1 MFDEDNTFE
10 NDIQIS
16 DNIIGGVNPMKQ
28 QYQKFRD
35 INKKEKIEKAKAESE
50 RKRREA
56 EEAEAER
63 KKGEANVEK
72 ILREAELE
80 KISRVEKQKVK
91 KQKINLLNAIDINNY
106 GTTLKDYYDILEK
119 LDDFLYKDIDFFN
132 LLKPK
137 IDQLLQYE
145 KDSYNKIIRDYSI
158 FTISKSFS
166 LPTYLKNYNR
176 KFGIKKN
183 NNRFKD
189 ILNKFNNFDNEKI
202 NEWNNKI
209 DMLDYH
215 VSLTMYYNDAYLFNN
230 KDIVEKFNSV
240 FLSEV
245 FKNNANNIP
254 VTTQQF
260 IKDYIGLNNLT
271 NNFYKDIDL
280 YLTSNGIKDCK
291 NNAQIYL
298 NKILSNIEAREISTL
313 IGDLDYDAQK
323 NKIVHKDIN
332 LKFNGKILF
341 IGDVHGDI
349 VPIMNLIRNSTDIG
363 DLNNKVNWKNLY
375 IIFLGDVIDPFNGSN
390 ARICNDNGYVILNNI
405 KTRMAISD
413 MHLCIFFL
421 IYLVLKGAN
430 VYYILGNHDIHYAF
444 SNKLF
449 LYLLDC
455 KTKKKFRNLKFYT
468 SFTLDIGEKFIG
480 AKKLCL
486 INHTPNYLYNLE
498 NFFECYRNGNNNNKI
513 FVKSNVNI
521 NRYQDAYIDKSNFN
535 VQDNVYNNISNLTEN
550 WTNDYIVKAIGGGA
564 YLNVYGNKIRFDM
577 INAFNGPS
585 SKIIICGHQYHF
597 YNPIFN
603 IKQKVD
609 DHDKYVLKENEL
621 SKLDI
626 RNNINILSLD
636 YNTTYYKFN
645 CSRKDNSLH
654 YDSSY
659 NEIIK
664 DIYGKTTYTLNN
676 ELVIKYAQQHSK
688 TYNYFQYIK
697 SQYLT
702 HDKGID
708 TINSNTINDS
718 GFVYGSL
725 VNCAVNGD
733 NVNCLYRYIIYQP
746 LNYSIKI
753 KLSIE
758 NEIYIND
765 NIFKLFKDSTNS
777 FLCYKSLDIARD
789 SILCPLYDAD
799 ANMKWFKLYAYDPI
813 IIGEGD
819 VKFAFTKEK
828 KEIYRIVEDIDIYG
842 NKVKSGNIINNVICE
857 NGQLINTED
866 QFKRNFVK
874 NKTPI
879 KSYNDEVKGLLNDDK
894 RVDFNLLTPVIQGLI
909 DKNIYLDND
918 NTLSIRD
925 KPAQPAP
932 EQAAAPAAVPQP
944 APEQAAVPQPAPEQA
959 AVPQPAPEQ
968 AAVPVPE
975 PEQAAV
981 PVPEPEQVENHPK
994 KLNIFKPNAKK
1005 QAAVPVPEPEH
1016 VENNPKK
1023 LNIFKPNAKKPAAVP
1038 APEPEQVENHPK
1050 KRRNTKPNAKKPK
1063 KETKTSF
1070 TIQRLGQPKKTVK
1083 IGGHEQTYKYSLNQ
1097 LSSTTLTYILFYKH
1111 LTETKE
1117 RNNTFI
1123 SFVCTYIK
1131 YLLMKEYEQEEK
1143 EDKKLFIKKLV
1154 KFFNGKFDYYY
1165 KLEDSIDKDKKYYK
1179 SWYEETQEFKSMFNI
1194 NANRFINQ
1202 LDFEHSFIDY
1212 IDLYYVILFISKIN
1226 YFDVKKMFETLK
1238 ENKTV
1243 LDNNN
1248 YVNVYKII
1256 FKSIKDTVLSYLGYD
1271 FIFLICHFVILLY
1284 ECSITNKQFEEIL
1297 EQNDIRATKLIKL
1310 IIEKYNKENLFKEI
1324 EGSENNY
1331 NVIEMCNNILKKNNS
1346 FEEKAKGPLSAL
1358 NELRKK
1364 LGFVD
1369 NSTETNY
1376 EDSLSIEN
1384 KLTKNLFD
1392 ISESSNKN
1400 GSNVNMERVGGSSS
1414 SEELF

>member
-80 KISRVEKQKVK
+80 KILRIK
-91 KQKINLLNAIDINNY
+91 KQKINLLNAIDINNDE
-106 GTTLKDYYDILEK
+106 TTLKDYYDILEK

-132 LLKPK
+132 ILESK
-137 IDQLLQYE
+137 IDQLLPFENPLYE
-145 KDSYNKIIRDYSI
+145 QLDTNIKKSSSI
-158 FTISKSFS
+158 FDDTIAKFNT
-166 LPTYLKNYNR
+166 LETNLNKYNS
-176 KFGIKKN
+176 KFGILKN
-183 NNRFKD
+183 NEKNFETM
-189 ILNKFNNFDNEKI
+189 LNKFKNINNDEKI
-202 NEWNNKI
+202 KELIGKINTVKDHFSTLQNNKLNSI
-209 DMLDYH
+209 
-215 VSLTMYYNDAYLFNN
+215 N
-230 KDIVEKFNSV
+230 KDKNTYLLNDDEIIEKFNSV

-245 FKNNANNIP
+245 FKNNVNNIP
-254 VTTQQF
+254 ETTKQF

-271 NNFYKDIDL
+271 NDFYKVIDFYL
-280 YLTSNGIKDCK
+280 YKNEIGDYK
-291 NNAQIYL
+291 NNAQNYL
-298 NKILSNIEAREISTL
+298 NKILSNIDAREISTL
-313 IGDLDYDAQK
+313 IGDLECNVIDA
-323 NKIVHKDIN
+323 NNIKIVHKDIN

-363 DLNNKVNWKNLY
+363 DLNENVNWNNLY

-390 ARICNDNGYVILNNI
+390 ARICNDNDYVILNNI

-421 IYLVLKGAN
+421 MYLVLKGAN

-449 LYLLDC
+449 LYLLDR
-455 KTKKKFRNLKFYT
+455 KTKKKFENLKFYT
-468 SFTLDIGEKFIG
+468 RFNLDIGENFNG
-480 AKKLCL
+480 VKKLCL
-486 INHTPNYLYNLE
+486 INHTPDYLYKLE

-513 FVKSNVNI
+513 FVKSKVII
-521 NRYQDAYIDKSNFN
+521 NCYQDAYIDKSNFN
-535 VQDNVYNNISNLTEN
+535 VQDNVFNNISNLTEN

-564 YLNVYGNKIRFDM
+564 YLNVKDAGGNKINSTMFDN
-577 INAFNGPS
+577 INRYNGTL

-603 IKQKVD
+603 IKQKID

-621 SKLDI
+621 SKINI
-626 RNNINILSLD
+626 RYNINILSLD

-645 CSRKDNSLH
+645 CSYKDANLH
-654 YDSSY
+654 YNSSY

-664 DIYGKTTYTLNN
+664 EIYKKTTYDT
-676 ELVIKYAQQHSK
+676 QQHSK
-688 TYNYFQYIK
+688 VYNYFQYIK

-708 TINSNTINDS
+708 TINLNTINDS

-725 VNCAVNGD
+725 VNCTVNND

-758 NEIYIND
+758 NEIYID
-765 NIFKLFKDSTNS
+765 ENIFKLFKDSTNS
-777 FLCYKSLDIARD
+777 FLCYKSLDNTKN
-789 SILCPLYDAD
+789 SVLCPLYDAD
-799 ANMKWFKLYAYDPI
+799 ANMKWFKLYVYDPI
-813 IIGEGD
+813 IIGEGN
-819 VKFAFTKEK
+819 VKFAFTKDK
-828 KEIYRIVEDIDIYG
+828 KEIYRVVYTYINGIRY
-842 NKVKSGNIINNVICE
+842 KSGGNIINNVIFK
-857 NGQLINTED
+857 NGQLINNED

-874 NKTPI
+874 NKTPT

-925 KPAQPAP
+925 EPAQPVAVPQPAPEQAAAPAAVPQPAP

-944 APEQAAVPQPAPEQA
+944 APEQAAVP
-959 AVPQPAPEQ
+959 
-968 AAVPVPE
+968 
-975 PEQAAV
+975 
-981 PVPEPEQVENHPK
+981 VPEPEQVENHPK
-994 KLNIFKPNAKK
+994 KLNDF
-1005 QAAVPVPEPEH
+1005 
-1016 VENNPKK
+1016 
-1023 LNIFKPNAKKPAAVP
+1023 
-1038 APEPEQVENHPK
+1038 
-1050 KRRNTKPNAKKPK
+1050 KPNAKKPK
-1063 KETKTSF
+1063 KETAKKHQEKTITSF
-1070 TIQRLGQPKKTVK
+1070 TIQRPGQPKKTVK
-1083 IGGHEQTYKYSLNQ
+1083 IGGHKQTYKYSLNQ

-1297 EQNDIRATKLIKL
+1297 EQNDIIATKLIKL

>member
-1 MFDEDNTFE
+1 MFDEDNTFD

-879 KSYNDEVKGLLNDDK
+879 KSYNDEVKGLLNDVK

-944 APEQAAVPQPAPEQA
+944 APE
-959 AVPQPAPEQ
+959 
-968 AAVPVPE
+968 
-975 PEQAAV
+975 
-981 PVPEPEQVENHPK
+981 
-994 KLNIFKPNAKK
+994 

>member
-16 DNIIGGVNPMKQ
+16 DNIIGGVNPTKQ

-944 APEQAAVPQPAPEQA
+944 APEQAAVP
-959 AVPQPAPEQ
+959 
-968 AAVPVPE
+968 VPE
-975 PEQAAV
+975 PE
-981 PVPEPEQVENHPK
+981 
-994 KLNIFKPNAKK
+994 

>member
-16 DNIIGGVNPMKQ
+16 DNTIGGKKTSKEEDRRRKEQ
-28 QYQKFRD
+28 
-35 INKKEKIEKAKAESE
+35 KEKLRKIENE
-50 RKRREA
+50 
-56 EEAEAER
+56 
-63 KKGEANVEK
+63 
-72 ILREAELE
+72 LREE
-80 KISRVEKQKVK
+80 KR
-91 KQKINLLNAIDINNY
+91 KQKINLLNAIDINNNE
-106 GTTLKDYYDILEK
+106 TTLKDYYDILEN
-119 LDDFLYKDIDFFN
+119 LDYTFYQDNDFFI

-145 KDSYNKIIRDYSI
+145 EVSYNQIIRDYSV

-166 LPTYLKNYNR
+166 LPRYLNNYNR

-183 NNRFKD
+183 NNRFKA

-215 VSLTMYYNDAYLFNN
+215 ISLTMYYNDAYLFND
-230 KDIVEKFNSV
+230 KDIIEKFNSV

-254 VTTQQF
+254 ETTQQF
-260 IKDYIGLNNLT
+260 IKDYIDLNNLT
-271 NNFYKDIDL
+271 NNFYKVIDL
-280 YLTSNGIKDCK
+280 YLTSNDIKDCK
-291 NNAQIYL
+291 NNAQNYL
-298 NKILSNIEAREISTL
+298 DKILSNIEAREISTL

-323 NKIVHKDIN
+323 NIIVHKDIN

-349 VPIMNLIRNSTDIG
+349 VPIMNLIRNSKDIG
-363 DLNNKVNWKNLY
+363 DLNDKKNWNDLY
-375 IIFLGDVIDPFNGSN
+375 IVFLGDVIDPFNGSN
-390 ARICNDNGYVILNNI
+390 ARICNDNYVILNNI

-421 IYLVLKGAN
+421 MYLVLKGAK

-455 KTKKKFRNLKFYT
+455 KTKKKFGNLKFYT
-468 SFTLDIGEKFIG
+468 SFTLDIGEKFNG
-480 AKKLCL
+480 VKKLCL
-486 INHTPNYLYNLE
+486 INHTPDYLYKLE
-498 NFFECYRNGNNNNKI
+498 NFFECYRDQNNNNKI
-513 FVKSNVNI
+513 FVKSKVNI
-521 NRYQDAYIDKSNFN
+521 NHYQDAYIDKSNFN
-535 VQDNVYNNISNLTEN
+535 VQDNVYNKVNNLTEN
-550 WTNDYIVKAIGGGA
+550 WTNDYMVKAIGGGA
-564 YLNVYGNKIRFDM
+564 YLNVYGNKIGFDK
-577 INAFNGPS
+577 INAFNRPS
-585 SKIIICGHQYHF
+585 SKIIICGHQYKF

-603 IKQKVD
+603 IKQKND
-609 DHDKYVLKENEL
+609 DHDKYVLRENEL
-621 SKLDI
+621 SKIDI
-626 RNNINILSLD
+626 KNNINILSLD

-645 CSRKDNSLH
+645 CSHKDNSLN

-664 DIYGKTTYTLNN
+664 DIYDKTTNIVNN
-676 ELVIKYAQQHSK
+676 EININNQQHSK
-688 TYNYFQYIK
+688 VYNYFQYIK

-789 SILCPLYDAD
+789 SILCPLYDAN

-813 IIGEGD
+813 IIGEGN

-828 KEIYRIVEDIDIYG
+828 KEIYRVVVYIDE
-842 NKVKSGNIINNVICE
+842 NENEVKSGNIINNVICE
-857 NGQLINTED
+857 NGQLINNED
-866 QFKRNFVK
+866 QFKRNFEFK
-874 NKTPI
+874 INFIKDQTPI

-894 RVDFNLLTPVIQGLI
+894 RVDFNILTPVIKNLI
-909 DKNIYLDND
+909 NKNIYLDNNYVLNIID
-918 NTLSIRD
+918 
-925 KPAQPAP
+925 QPAP
-932 EQAAAPAAVPQP
+932 GHV
-944 APEQAAVPQPAPEQA
+944 
-959 AVPQPAPEQ
+959 
-968 AAVPVPE
+968 
-975 PEQAAV
+975 
-981 PVPEPEQVENHPK
+981 
-994 KLNIFKPNAKK
+994 KLNIVRPNAR
-1005 QAAVPVPEPEH
+1005 
-1016 VENNPKK
+1016 
-1023 LNIFKPNAKKPAAVP
+1023 AK
-1038 APEPEQVENHPK
+1038 
-1050 KRRNTKPNAKKPK
+1050 
-1063 KETKTSF
+1063 
-1070 TIQRLGQPKKTVK
+1070 
-1083 IGGHEQTYKYSLNQ
+1083 GGIDQTYKYSLNQ
-1097 LSSTTLTYILFYKH
+1097 LSITTLTYILFYKH

-1117 RNNTFI
+1117 KNNTFI
-1123 SFVCTYIK
+1123 SFVCTYVK
-1131 YLLMKEYEQEEK
+1131 YLLIKEYEQEEK

-1165 KLEDSIDKDKKYYK
+1165 KLEDRIDKDKKYYK

-1212 IDLYYVILFISKIN
+1212 IDLYYAILFISKIN

-1243 LDNNN
+1243 LDINN
-1248 YVNVYKII
+1248 YVNVYNII

-1331 NVIEMCNNILKKNNS
+1331 NVIEMCNSILEKNKLIGEENNL
-1346 FEEKAKGPLSAL
+1346 FKEKAKGPSNMLD
-1358 NELRKK
+1358 ELRKK

-1369 NSTETNY
+1369 KSTETNY

-1392 ISESSNKN
+1392 ISEPSNKN
-1400 GSNVNMERVGGSSS
+1400 GLNVNMERAGGSSS

>member
-35 INKKEKIEKAKAESE
+35 INKKEKIEKTKAESE

-63 KKGEANVEK
+63 KIGKANVEK

-80 KISRVEKQKVK
+80 KKLREAELRVK
-91 KQKINLLNAIDINNY
+91 KQKINLLNAININNDK
-106 GTTLKDYYDILEK
+106 TTLKDYYDILEK
-119 LDDFLYKDIDFFN
+119 LDVFLYKDIDFFN
-132 LLKPK
+132 VLKSK

-145 KDSYNKIIRDYSI
+145 EVSYNQIIRDYSI
-158 FTISKSFS
+158 FAISKSFS
-166 LPTYLKNYNR
+166 LNRYLNNYNS

-183 NNRFKD
+183 NNRFKA
-189 ILNKFNNFDNEKI
+189 ILNKFNNFDDEKI

-215 VSLTMYYNDAYLFNN
+215 VSLTKYYNDAYLFNN
-230 KDIVEKFNSV
+230 KDIIEKFNSV

-254 VTTQQF
+254 EITQQF

-271 NNFYKDIDL
+271 NNFYKVINF
-280 YLTSNGIKDCK
+280 YLTSNGIDDCK

-298 NKILSNIEAREISTL
+298 DKILSNIDASEISTL
-313 IGDLDYDAQK
+313 IGDLDYDAQET
-323 NKIVHKDIN
+323 KIVHKDIN

-363 DLNNKVNWKNLY
+363 DLNDKINWKNLY
-375 IIFLGDVIDPFNGSN
+375 IVFLGDVIDPFNGSN
-390 ARICNDNGYVILNNI
+390 ARICNDNYVILNNI

-421 IYLVLKGAN
+421 IYLVLKGAK

-468 SFTLDIGEKFIG
+468 SFNLDIGENLYD

-486 INHTPNYLYNLE
+486 INHTPNYLYKLE
-498 NFFECYRNGNNNNKI
+498 NFFECYRDGNNNKI
-513 FVKSNVNI
+513 FVKSKVI
-521 NRYQDAYIDKSNFN
+521 IDRYQDAYIDKSNFN

-550 WTNDYIVKAIGGGA
+550 WTNDYMVKAIGGGA
-564 YLNVYGNKIRFDM
+564 YLNVYGNKIGFDK
-577 INAFNGPS
+577 INAFNRPS
-585 SKIIICGHQYHF
+585 SKIIICGHQYKF

-603 IKQKVD
+603 IKQKND
-609 DHDKYVLKENEL
+609 DHDKYVLRENEL
-621 SKLDI
+621 SKIDI
-626 RNNINILSLD
+626 RYNINILSLD

-645 CSRKDNSLH
+645 CSHKDNSLH

-664 DIYGKTTYTLNN
+664 DIYDKTTYTLNN
-676 ELVIKYAQQHSK
+676 ELITRYSQQHSK

-733 NVNCLYRYIIYQP
+733 DVNCLYRYIIYQP

-765 NIFKLFKDSTNS
+765 KIFKLFKDSTNS

-789 SILCPLYDAD
+789 SILCPLYDAN

-813 IIGEGD
+813 IIGEGN

-828 KEIYRIVEDIDIYG
+828 KEIYRIVVYIDE
-842 NKVKSGNIINNVICE
+842 NENEVKLGNIINNVICE
-857 NGQLINTED
+857 NGQLINNED
-866 QFKRNFVK
+866 QFKIKFEFKINFMK
-874 NKTPI
+874 DQTPT

-894 RVDFNLLTPVIQGLI
+894 RVDFNLLTLAIQGLI
-909 DKNIYLDND
+909 DKNIYLDNNYVLNID
-918 NTLSIRD
+918 P
-925 KPAQPAP
+925 PAQ
-932 EQAAAPAAVPQP
+932 PAAVPQQQP
-944 APEQAAVPQPAPEQA
+944 QQQDNVAVVPQPAPAQQQPQQQNDVVPNAPAPAPARPVEIVRKGQQVKNQVQANNQVRPVEVIRKNQRDNNQIRPVEVIRKGQQVKVQA
-959 AVPQPAPEQ
+959 AAAQQQNNAALDVQAPGR
-968 AAVPVPE
+968 V
-975 PEQAAV
+975 
-981 PVPEPEQVENHPK
+981 NG
-994 KLNIFKPNAKK
+994 
-1005 QAAVPVPEPEH
+1005 
-1016 VENNPKK
+1016 
-1023 LNIFKPNAKKPAAVP
+1023 
-1038 APEPEQVENHPK
+1038 
-1050 KRRNTKPNAKKPK
+1050 RRRY
-1063 KETKTSF
+1063 
-1070 TIQRLGQPKKTVK
+1070 IK
-1083 IGGHEQTYKYSLNQ
+1083 INGGIEQTHKYSLNQ

-1117 RNNTFI
+1117 RSNTFI

-1165 KLEDSIDKDKKYYK
+1165 KLEDRIDKDKKYYK

-1212 IDLYYVILFISKIN
+1212 IDLYYAILFISKIN

-1238 ENKTV
+1238 KNKTV

-1248 YVNVYKII
+1248 YVNVYNII

-1331 NVIEMCNNILKKNNS
+1331 NVIEMCNSILEKNKLIGEENNL
-1346 FEEKAKGPLSAL
+1346 FKEKAKGPSNMLD
-1358 NELRKK
+1358 ELRKK

-1369 NSTETNY
+1369 KSTETSY

-1392 ISESSNKN
+1392 ISEPSNKN
-1400 GSNVNMERVGGSSS
+1400 GLNVNMERAGGSSS

>member
-16 DNIIGGVNPMKQ
+16 DNIIGGVNPTKQ

-828 KEIYRIVEDIDIYG
+828 KEIYRIVEDIDIHG

-944 APEQAAVPQPAPEQA
+944 APEQAAVP
-959 AVPQPAPEQ
+959 
-968 AAVPVPE
+968 VPE
-975 PEQAAV
+975 PE
-981 PVPEPEQVENHPK
+981 
-994 KLNIFKPNAKK
+994 

>member
-16 DNIIGGVNPMKQ
+16 DNTIGGKKTSKEEDRRRKEQ
-28 QYQKFRD
+28 
-35 INKKEKIEKAKAESE
+35 KEKLRKIENE
-50 RKRREA
+50 
-56 EEAEAER
+56 
-63 KKGEANVEK
+63 
-72 ILREAELE
+72 LREE
-80 KISRVEKQKVK
+80 KR
-91 KQKINLLNAIDINNY
+91 KQKINLLNAININNDV
-106 GTTLKDYYDILEK
+106 TTLKDYYDILEN
-119 LDDFLYKDIDFFN
+119 LDYTFYQDIDFFK

-145 KDSYNKIIRDYSI
+145 EVSYNKIIRDYSV

-166 LPTYLKNYNR
+166 LPRYLNNYNL

-183 NNRFKD
+183 NNRFKA

-215 VSLTMYYNDAYLFNN
+215 VSLTKYYNDAYLFND

-260 IKDYIGLNNLT
+260 IKDYIDLNNLT
-271 NNFYKDIDL
+271 NNFYKVIDL
-280 YLTSNGIKDCK
+280 YLTSNGIDNCK
-291 NNAQIYL
+291 NNAQNYL
-298 NKILSNIEAREISTL
+298 DKILSNIEAREISTL
-313 IGDLDYDAQK
+313 IGDLDYDAQR

-363 DLNNKVNWKNLY
+363 DLNIKVNWNDLY

-390 ARICNDNGYVILNNI
+390 ARICNDNYVILNNI

-421 IYLVLKGAN
+421 MYLVLKGAK

-480 AKKLCL
+480 EKKLCL
-486 INHTPNYLYNLE
+486 INHTPNYLYKLE
-498 NFFECYRNGNNNNKI
+498 NFFECYRDGNNNKI
-513 FVKSNVNI
+513 FVKSKVNI
-521 NRYQDAYIDKSNFN
+521 NRYQDAYVDKSNFN
-535 VQDNVYNNISNLTEN
+535 IQDNVYNNISNLTEN
-550 WTNDYIVKAIGGGA
+550 WTNDYMVKAIGGGA
-564 YLNVYGNKIRFDM
+564 YLNVYGNKIGFDK

-585 SKIIICGHQYHF
+585 SKIIICGHQYKF

-609 DHDKYVLKENEL
+609 DHEKYVLRENEL
-621 SKLDI
+621 SKIDI
-626 RNNINILSLD
+626 RYNINILSLD

-645 CSRKDNSLH
+645 CSHKDNSLH
-654 YDSSY
+654 YDNSY

-676 ELVIKYAQQHSK
+676 ELITKYAQQHSK

-765 NIFKLFKDSTNS
+765 NIFKRFKDSTNS

-789 SILCPLYDAD
+789 SILCPLYDAN

-828 KEIYRIVEDIDIYG
+828 KEIYRVVVYEDE
-842 NKVKSGNIINNVICE
+842 NENEVKSGNIINNVICE
-857 NGQLINTED
+857 NGQLINNDD
-866 QFKRNFVK
+866 QFKINFIK
-874 NKTPI
+874 DQTPI
-879 KSYNDEVKGLLNDDK
+879 KSYSDEVKGLLNDDK
-894 RVDFNLLTPVIQGLI
+894 RVDFNLLTPVIKKLI
-909 DKNIYLDND
+909 HKNIYLDN
-918 NTLSIRD
+918 NY
-925 KPAQPAP
+925 A
-932 EQAAAPAAVPQP
+932 
-944 APEQAAVPQPAPEQA
+944 
-959 AVPQPAPEQ
+959 
-968 AAVPVPE
+968 
-975 PEQAAV
+975 
-981 PVPEPEQVENHPK
+981 
-994 KLNIFKPNAKK
+994 LNIIDPLAH
-1005 QAAVPVPEPEH
+1005 PVAEKHPEE
-1016 VENNPKK
+1016 K
-1023 LNIFKPNAKKPAAVP
+1023 
-1038 APEPEQVENHPK
+1038 
-1050 KRRNTKPNAKKPK
+1050 
-1063 KETKTSF
+1063 KTSY
-1070 TIQRLGQPKKTVK
+1070 TIQKPGQPKKTVK
-1083 IGGHEQTYKYSLNQ
+1083 IGGTEQTYKYSLNQ

-1117 RNNTFI
+1117 KNNTFI
-1123 SFVCTYIK
+1123 SFVCTYVK
-1131 YLLMKEYEQEEK
+1131 YLLIKEYEQEEK
-1143 EDKKLFIKKLV
+1143 EDKKLFIKKMV

-1165 KLEDSIDKDKKYYK
+1165 KLEDRIDKDKKYYK

-1212 IDLYYVILFISKIN
+1212 IDLYYAILFISKNN
-1226 YFDVKKMFETLK
+1226 YFDVKKLIKTLK
-1238 ENKTV
+1238 ENKTE
-1243 LDNNN
+1243 LDINN

-1331 NVIEMCNNILKKNNS
+1331 NVIEMCNSILEKNKLIGEENNS
-1346 FEEKAKGPLSAL
+1346 IEEKAKGPSNMLD
-1358 NELRKK
+1358 ELRKK

-1369 NSTETNY
+1369 KSTETNY

-1392 ISESSNKN
+1392 ISEPSNKN
-1400 GSNVNMERVGGSSS
+1400 GLNVNMERAGGSSS